1 MSEQEKLIRDALILL
16 AGLKRK
22 LECLLKVFMKCA

>member
-16 AGLKRK
+16 MGLKNK
-22 LECLLKVFMKCA
+22 LEKILKTLSK

>member
-1 MSEQEKLIRDALILL
+1 VSEQEKLIRDALILL

-22 LECLLKVFMKCA
+22 LEAILRTISK

>member
-16 AGLKRK
+16 VGLKRK
-22 LECLLKVFMKCA
+22 LEAILRTISK